1 MDLKLFVYI
10 YFELIGYLA
19 ESRFINRDS
28 VLIELYSPFFLF
40 ILSLSLYHFFVILSQ
55 STYIYI
61 HIYMDKEVHCTF
73 RCVVVFSG

>member
-1 MDLKLFVYI
+1 MSHI
-10 YFELIGYLA
+10 CFELISYLA
-19 ESRFINRDS
+19 ESCFINRD
-28 VLIELYSPFFLF
+28 IRA
-40 ILSLSLYHFFVILSQ
+40 LSLSLSVFHSLSFLVILSQ